1 MTPRASQPPLQ
12 RPPVPR
18 LRELREASL
27 AALQEVLPPL
37 SRRSLA
43 PQVSRSLLGRPPVPR
58 LREAR
63 AARLTA
69 PRRAPP
75 PLFSRHGWHPRLALR
90 RTVEARQPQ
99 CFLLSPRRARRALW
113 HRPSLRT
120 SLSSSS

>member
-43 PQVSRSLLGRPPVPR
+43 PQVSRSLLGRNLR
-58 LREAR
+58 LVFVRRGRQGLLRLGGHLLPWSLRMAGILEWPSGGWWRHDSLSVFFSLQGGQRGLCGTAR
-63 AARLTA
+63 A
-69 PRRAPP
+69 
-75 PLFSRHGWHPRLALR
+75 
-90 RTVEARQPQ
+90 
-99 CFLLSPRRARRALW
+99 
-113 HRPSLRT
+113 
-120 SLSSSS
+120 